1 MPKGEYLIY
10 TDGSCFTGDRIG
22 AYAWLAVDDYGVIGP
37 EGESAEDTTISRM
50 ELSGPIAALDWCMY
64 KSGPSVC
71 LVYSDSE
78 YVVKGITDRSRA
90 RKCNNDLWDRLD
102 EIVGSH
108 ALVVFEH
115 VKGHAK
121 DDTGHPYNDA
131 VDKKAGELRKARREF
146 TGAHSS

>member
-1 MPKGEYLIY
+1 MSEYLIF

-22 AYAWLAVDDYGVIGP
+22 AYAWLIADEDDVIGP
-37 EGESAEDTTISRM
+37 EGTSAEDTTISRM
-50 ELSGPIAALDWCMY
+50 ELSGPIAALDVCY
-64 KSGPSVC
+64 QIGGPSVC

-90 RKCNNDLWDRLD
+90 RKCNNDLWDLLD
-102 EIVGSH
+102 EIVDSH

-131 VDKKAGELRKARREF
+131 VDKKAGELRKARRDRN
-146 TGAHSS
+146 ARSL